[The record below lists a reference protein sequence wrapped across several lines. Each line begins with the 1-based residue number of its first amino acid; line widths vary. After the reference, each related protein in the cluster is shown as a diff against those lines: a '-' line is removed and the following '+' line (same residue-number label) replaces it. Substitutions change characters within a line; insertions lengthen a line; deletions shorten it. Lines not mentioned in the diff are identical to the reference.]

1 MIAGP
6 PLNGASAGPITVGT
20 PPFSGDA
27 VALPFTLG
35 APIGLAFES
44 LLGMLLLVLPFAALA
59 AAAVVVV

>member
-20 PPFSGDA
+20 PLFSGDA

-44 LLGMLLLVLPFAALA
+44 LLGMLLLLPFAALA